1 MMAARKLDHLIEQL
15 PTVRGTLTA
24 DAPIAR
30 LTWFRVGGNAEVLF
44 EPADQD
50 DLQAFLQ
57 TLPRETDVTVLG
69 GASNLIIRDGG
80 IAGVTIRL
88 GRPFAQIAVNDMK
101 VQAGAAAM
109 DITVSRKA
117 RDCGIGRLEFL
128 SGIPGSIGGA
138 VRMNAGA
145 YEAEIKDVLLE
156 ATAIDRQGKLHTS
169 KTPDLGFTYR
179 HSDTPE
185 DWIFTSAKLQGSED
199 SSEAIAARMEDIA
212 AAREGSQPIRERTG
226 GSTFKN
232 PEGQKA
238 WKLIDSAG
246 CRGIQRG
253 GAQVSNTHCNFLI
266 NTGAATA
273 ADLEGLGEE
282 VRRRVENETGILL
295 EWEIK
300 RIGAL
305 SAVGGVS

>member
-15 PTVRGTLTA
+15 PNVRGTLTA

-57 TLPRETDVTVLG
+57 ALPQQIDVTVLG
-69 GASNLIIRDGG
+69 GASNLIVRDGG
-80 IAGVTIRL
+80 ITGITIKL
-88 GRPFAQIAVNDMK
+88 GRPFSQINANRVT
-101 VQAGAAAM
+101 VQVGAAAM

-117 RDCGIGRLEFL
+117 RDSSIGDLEFL

-138 VRMNAGA
+138 VSMNAGA
-145 YEAEIKDVLLE
+145 YEAEVKDVLLE
-156 ATAIDRQGKLHTS
+156 ATAIDRQGNLHTA
-169 KTPDLGFTYR
+169 KTSDLGFSYR
-179 HSDTPE
+179 HSDAPN
-185 DWIFTSAKLQGSED
+185 DWIFTSATLQGSED
-199 SSEAIAARMEDIA
+199 SSHIISARMEEIA
-212 AAREGSQPIRERTG
+212 TARESSQPIRERTG
-226 GSTFKN
+226 GSTFMN

-238 WKLIDSAG
+238 WQLIDTAG
-246 CRGIQRG
+246 CRGMQRG

-266 NTGAATA
+266 NTGTATA

-282 VRRRVENETGILL
+282 VRRRVKNETGIQL

-300 RIGAL
+300 RIGTPSL
-305 SAVGGVS
+305 VGDTS

>member
-1 MMAARKLDHLIEQL
+1 MMAAQKLNHLIEQL
-15 PTVRGTLTA
+15 PNVRGTLTA

-50 DLQAFLQ
+50 DLQTFLQ
-57 TLPRETDVTVLG
+57 ALPQEIDVTVLG
-69 GASNLIIRDGG
+69 GASNLIVRDGG
-80 IAGVTIRL
+80 IAGVTIKL
-88 GRPFAQIAVNDMK
+88 GRPFAQIAVNDMTIE
-101 VQAGAAAM
+101 AGAAAM

-117 RDCGIGRLEFL
+117 RDCGIGGLEFL

-145 YEAEIKDVLLE
+145 YEAEVKDVLVE
-156 ATAIDRQGKLHTS
+156 ATAIDRQGNLHTT

-179 HSDTPE
+179 HSDAPN
-185 DWIFTSAKLQGSED
+185 DWIFTSATLQGFED
-199 SSEAIAARMEDIA
+199 SSDIISARMKEIA

-238 WKLIDSAG
+238 WQLIDSSG

-266 NTGAATA
+266 NTGTATA

-282 VRRRVENETGILL
+282 VRRRVKNETGIHL

-305 SAVGGVS
+305 SVVGGAS

>member
-1 MMAARKLDHLIEQL
+1 MAARKLDHLIEQL
-15 PTVRGTLTA
+15 PNVRGTLTA
-24 DAPIAR
+24 GVPIAR

-50 DLQAFLQ
+50 DLRAFLQ
-57 TLPRETDVTVLG
+57 ALPHEIDVTVLG
-69 GASNLIIRDGG
+69 GASNLIVRDGG
-80 IAGVTIRL
+80 IAGVTIKP
-88 GRPFAQIAVNDMK
+88 GRPFAQIAVNDMT
-101 VQAGAAAM
+101 VEAGAAAM

-117 RDCGIGRLEFL
+117 RDCGIGGLEFL

-156 ATAIDRQGKLHTS
+156 ATAIDRQGNLHTV
-169 KTPDLGFTYR
+169 KTFDLDFSYR
-179 HSDTPE
+179 HSEAPN
-185 DWIFTSAKLQGSED
+185 DWIFTGATLQGSED
-199 SSEAIAARMEDIA
+199 SSEAIAARMEEIA
-212 AAREGSQPIRERTG
+212 MARENSQPIREHTG

-232 PEGQKA
+232 PGGQKA
-238 WKLIDSAG
+238 WQLIDSAG

-266 NTGAATA
+266 NTGMATA

-282 VRRRVENETGILL
+282 VRRRVENKTGTQL

-305 SAVGGVS
+305 SVVGGAS

>member
-1 MMAARKLDHLIEQL
+1 MMAARKLDHLIQQL
-15 PTVRGTLTA
+15 PNVRGTLTA

-57 TLPRETDVTVLG
+57 ALPQEIDVTVLG

-88 GRPFAQIAVNDMK
+88 SRHFSQINVNRVTVK
-101 VQAGAAAM
+101 AGAAAM

-117 RDCGIGRLEFL
+117 RDCGIGGLEFL

-145 YEAEIKDVLLE
+145 YEAEIKDILLE
-156 ATAIDRQGKLHTS
+156 ATAIDRQGNLHTT

-179 HSDTPE
+179 HSEAPN
-185 DWIFTSAKLQGSED
+185 DWIFTSATLQGSED
-199 SSEAIAARMEDIA
+199 SSDIISARMKEIA
-212 AAREGSQPIRERTG
+212 TAREGSQPIRERTG

-232 PEGQKA
+232 PEGKKA
-238 WKLIDSAG
+238 WQLIDSSG
-246 CRGIQRG
+246 CRGMQRG

-282 VRRRVENETGILL
+282 VRRRVEKETGIRL
-295 EWEIK
+295 EWEIR

-305 SAVGGVS
+305 PIVGGTS

>member
-15 PTVRGTLTA
+15 PNVRGTLTA

-44 EPADQD
+44 EPADQE

-57 TLPRETDVTVLG
+57 ALPREIDVTVLG
-69 GASNLIIRDGG
+69 GASNLIVRDGG
-80 IAGVTIRL
+80 INGVTIKL
-88 GRPFAQIAVNDMK
+88 GRPFAQITVDDMTIE
-101 VQAGAAAM
+101 AGAAAM

-117 RDCGIGRLEFL
+117 RDCGIGRLEIL

-145 YEAEIKDVLLE
+145 YEAEIKDVLLD
-156 ATAIDRQGKLHTS
+156 ATAIDRQGKLHIS
-169 KTPDLGFTYR
+169 KAPDLGFTYR
-179 HSDTPE
+179 HSNAPS
-185 DWIFTSAKLQGSED
+185 DWIFTSATLQGSDD
-199 SSEAIAARMEDIA
+199 SSEAIAARMENIA
-212 AAREGSQPIRERTG
+212 IAREGSQPIRERTG

-238 WKLIDSAG
+238 WELIDRAG
-246 CRGIQRG
+246 CRGMQRG

-266 NTGAATA
+266 NTGSATA

-282 VRRRVENETGILL
+282 VRRRVEDETGILL
-295 EWEIK
+295 EWEIR
-300 RIGAL
+300 RIGVL
-305 SAVGGVS
+305 SAVGGAL

>member
-1 MMAARKLDHLIEQL
+1 MMAAQNLDHLIDQL
-15 PTVRGTLTA
+15 PKVRGTLTA
-24 DAPIAR
+24 NAPIAR

-44 EPADQD
+44 DPADQD
-50 DLQAFLQ
+50 DLQSFL
-57 TLPRETDVTVLG
+57 TALPLDIPVTILG

-80 IAGVTIRL
+80 ISGVTIRL
-88 GRPFAQIAVNDMK
+88 GRAFTDVAVDGS
-101 VQAGAAAM
+101 VVTASAAAM

-117 RDCGIGRLEFL
+117 RNSEIGGLEFL

-145 YEAEIKDVLLE
+145 YETEINDVLIE
-156 ATAIDRQGKLHTS
+156 ATAIDRQGNLHR
-169 KTPDLGFTYR
+169 KTPAELGYTYR
-179 HSDTPE
+179 HCDAPE
-185 DWIFTSAKLQGSED
+185 DWIFLSAQLQGQLGNAD
-199 SSEAIAARMEDIA
+199 AISTRMEEIA
-212 AAREGSQPIRERTG
+212 SARENSQPIRERTG

-232 PEGQKA
+232 PDDHKA
-238 WKLIDSAG
+238 WQLIDKAG
-246 CRGIQRG
+246 CRGLQRG

-266 NTGAATA
+266 NTGTATA

-282 VRRRVENETGILL
+282 VRRRVEDETGIKL

-305 SAVGGVS
+305 PTVGGAS

>member
-1 MMAARKLDHLIEQL
+1 MMTAQKLDDLIDQL
-15 PTVRGTLTA
+15 PKVRGTLTV

-57 TLPRETDVTVLG
+57 ALPMEIDVTVLG
-69 GASNLIIRDGG
+69 GASNLIVRGGG
-80 IAGVTIRL
+80 IDGVTIRL
-88 GRPFAQIAVNDMK
+88 GRPFAQIAVNE
-101 VQAGAAAM
+101 VTIEAGAAAM

-117 RDCGIGRLEFL
+117 RDCGIGSLEFL

-145 YEAEIKDVLLE
+145 YEAEVKDILLE
-156 ATAIDRQGKLHTS
+156 ATAIDRQGNLYTS
-169 KTPDLGFTYR
+169 MTLDLGFTYR
-179 HSDTPE
+179 HSDAPN
-185 DWIFTSAKLQGSED
+185 DWIFTSATLQGSED
-199 SSEAIAARMEDIA
+199 SSEAIAARMEEIA
-212 AAREGSQPIRERTG
+212 TAREGSQPIRERTG

-238 WKLIDSAG
+238 WQLIDKSG
-246 CRGIQRG
+246 CRGMQRG

-282 VRRRVENETGILL
+282 VRRRVENETGVLL

-305 SAVGGVS
+305 PVVGGPS